1 MQTKK
6 YPFPRYISVFW
17 EKSDFKFNQSNNLCT
32 PSNNL
37 AWLFKS
43 GGDRVPIPLKNSEI
57 VNRRNN
63 KQQNVKI
70 SGNILVQLFRFF
82 CSSYKI
88 FTKKFL
94 NYSVSSLI
102 NATTSN
108 KMLKYREMFWFNY
121 FVLFAAF
128 IKFLQRSF

>member
-108 KMLKYREMFWFNY
+108 KMLKYREMFWLNY
-121 FVLFAAF
+121 FVFSHQL
-128 IKFLQRSF
+128 

>member
-17 EKSDFKFNQSNNLCT
+17 EKLDFKFNQSNNLCT

-57 VNRRNN
+57 VNKGNNKRQNVKISGMFWLNYFVFFGNRSNN

-70 SGNILVQLFRFF
+70 SGNVLVKLFRFF
-82 CSSYKI
+82 APVII
-88 FTKKFL
+88 FY
-94 NYSVSSLI
+94 N
-102 NATTSN
+102 
-108 KMLKYREMFWFNY
+108 E
-121 FVLFAAF
+121 VLA
-128 IKFLQRSF
+128 